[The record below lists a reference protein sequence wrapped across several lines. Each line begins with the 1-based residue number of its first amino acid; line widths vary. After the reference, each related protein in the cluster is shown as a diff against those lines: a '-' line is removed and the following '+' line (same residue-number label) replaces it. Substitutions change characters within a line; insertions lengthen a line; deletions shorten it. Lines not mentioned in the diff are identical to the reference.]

1 MSWMKMICS
10 AAVSLLVGLALA
22 APGAAQEPAATFVQ
36 PDQLKWGPTPFPGIT
51 VAPVSGNP
59 TGVGMY
65 VIFAKYAAGAKS
77 PPHTHPDQRVV
88 TVISGVFRQGIGS
101 DINEQKMRVLEPG
114 NVVIIPANT
123 PHYGWAKEGEVVLQE
138 AGMGPTGTNLWPKA
152 AAN

>member
-1 MSWMKMICS
+1 VVDEAICS
-10 AAVSLLVGLALA
+10 ALGLLLIGLMLAPPGLA
-22 APGAAQEPAATFVQ
+22 QESQATFVE
-36 PDQLKWGPTPFPGIT
+36 PDQLNWKPTPFPGIT
-51 VAPVSGNP
+51 AAPVAGNP
-59 TGVGMY
+59 TGAGMY

-101 DINEQKMRVLEPG
+101 EINEQKMRVLPPG
-114 NVVIIPANT
+114 HAVIIPANT